1 MTTTPTEPRPTA
13 QLPRM
18 RIVRHPLK
26 YRLLDVKRVRRITPG
41 TVRVTF
47 AGDALE
53 GFCEQA
59 PTDHVKLCFAEPG
72 RDLPVEPVVEND
84 TWMDAPE
91 EPVTRD
97 YTIRHYRREARELD
111 IDMVLHAGGVGSNW
125 AAAARPGMKLG
136 VFGPRGSEE
145 IDLVHD
151 WYLLGAD
158 ETALPAL
165 ARWLEALPAGV
176 RVLAFAEVAGPEDE
190 QQLTT
195 AADAT
200 LVWLHRGTAAPGTTD
215 HLERAVRAAE
225 LPPGTG
231 FAWIAGEANTLR
243 PIRRHLRTE
252 RGLTRD
258 QVDVDG
264 YWKRGTANHDHHED
278 EHTPHS

>member
-1 MTTTPTEPRPTA
+1 MTTTTTVP
-13 QLPRM
+13 PRM

-26 YRLLDVKRVRRITPG
+26 YRLLDVKRVQRITPG

-47 AGDALE
+47 AGDALD

-59 PTDHVKLCFAEPG
+59 PTDHVKLCFAAPG
-72 RDLPVEPVVEND
+72 HDLPTEPVVEND
-84 TWMDAPE
+84 TWMDAPV
-91 EPVTRD
+91 EPITRD
-97 YTIRHYRREARELD
+97 YTIRQYRREARELD
-111 IDMVLHAGGVGSNW
+111 IDMVLHGTGVGSGW

-145 IDLVHD
+145 IDFVHD

-165 ARWLEALPAGV
+165 ARWLEMLPAGV
-176 RVLAFAEVAGPEDE
+176 KVLAFAEVPGPEDE
-190 QQLTT
+190 QHLPT

-200 LVWLHRGTAAPGTTD
+200 VVWLHRGAAAPGTTD

-225 LPPGTG
+225 LPPGMG
-231 FAWIAGEANTLR
+231 FAWIAGEAHTLR
-243 PIRRHLRTE
+243 PIRRHLRNE
-252 RGLTRD
+252 RGLGRD

-278 EHTPHS
+278 EHTPHA